1 MVHNRICQTRPE
13 APCQP
18 AKPQPQP
25 NSRVSP
31 VSLHR
36 IVHVKQDLVPHI
48 FHTSP
53 WIQHPLMMSV
63 PHHSH
68 YPVAPATFRTN
79 RSAITPATHSSAS
92 RVTMPMSSFFL
103 DFVTPDPPRHFHL
116 GDTGP
121 HGHPRPDG
129 TWDLEPVNSGQNGGL
144 NPAFPS
150 PSDDNSRFSTSLA
163 RR

>member
-48 FHTSP
+48 IHTSP
-53 WIQHPLMMSV
+53 RIQRSLMMSV

-68 YPVAPATFRTN
+68 YPDAPATFRTN
-79 RSAITPATHSSAS
+79 RSAITPATHSPPS

-103 DFVTPDPPRHFHL
+103 DFVTPDPPSAFPLGRYRSTWQSTTRWHL
-116 GDTGP
+116 GPGTGEFWSE
-121 HGHPRPDG
+121 RRF
-129 TWDLEPVNSGQNGGL
+129 EPCLS
-144 NPAFPS
+144 FTK
-150 PSDDNSRFSTSLA
+150 R
-163 RR
+163 